1 MFFPRHLMTFCCSD
15 YLTIQRH
22 EKEEGYLPIMFIDEM
37 SMRSKHLFELAGANS
52 AVNLTVS
59 YEPTSVAR
67 LLLLTSTARS
77 TQQLMRHGFKDKD
90 IDEIRGLFTETSI
103 VLLMVTFFVSTLHL
117 LFDALAFKNDI
128 SFWKGRKSMVG
139 LSTK

>member
-1 MFFPRHLMTFCCSD
+1 MFVFSD
-15 YLTIQRH
+15 FLTIQRQD
-22 EKEEGYLPIMFIDEM
+22 KKEGYLPIMFVDEM
-37 SMRSKHLFELAGANS
+37 SMRSKHLYELADFQKS
-52 AVNLTVS
+52 VNLTIN
-59 YEPTSVAR
+59 YEPTSVAK

-77 TQQLMRHGFKDKD
+77 THQLMKHGFKDKD
-90 IDEIRGLFTETSI
+90 VDELRGLFTETSI

-139 LSTK
+139 LSTKYE